1 MRYEPGILTNTI
13 GWVARYRY
21 HYVITPEGAEKS
33 APFFAVDVEDAIPCE
48 KYIFLLTTAVICD
61 IPITDEQVLICTEK

>member
-1 MRYEPGILTNTI
+1 MRYEPGLLTNTI

-33 APFFAVDVEDAIPCE
+33 APFFVEDVEDGGPYE
-48 KYIFLLTTAVICD
+48 LFLLTSGAICD
-61 IPITDEQVLICTEK
+61 ISITDEQVLICTEK